1 MAVERVC
8 VVCLGNICRSP
19 LGEGVLRQAVMT
31 RGLRIRI
38 DSAGTGN
45 WHVGKSPDKR
55 SIAEARR
62 RGVDISKQ
70 RARQWTTADFKSYDV
85 ILAMD
90 SNNLKN
96 LQALARSAED
106 ADKVKLLLPDGSD
119 VPDPYYGNAEDFAHV
134 YDLVE
139 QAANHWIEQWK

>member
-31 RGLRIRI
+31 SGLRTRV
-38 DSAGTGN
+38 DSAGTGS
-45 WHVGKSPDKR
+45 WHVGKAPDRR

-62 RGVDISKQ
+62 RGVDISNQ
-70 RARQWTTADFKSYDV
+70 RARQWTVSDFRNFDV

-90 SNNLKN
+90 RSNLNDLK
-96 LQALARSAED
+96 ALARSAED
-106 ADKVKLLLPDGSD
+106 AEKVKLFMPDGSD
-119 VPDPYYGNAEDFAHV
+119 VPDPYYGDAEDFAHV

-139 QAANHWIEQWK
+139 EAAQHWIEQWK